1 MIYMAENKKLPKQ
14 TKSQRPTEQK
24 GVVTDV
30 VVPIAAAGV
39 GGAAAGAASAIVSD
53 AIKKPKKDK

>member
-1 MIYMAENKKLPKQ
+1 MICMAENNKTPKQ
-14 TKSQRPTEQK
+14 TKRPAEQK

-39 GGAAAGAASAIVSD
+39 GGAAAGAANAIVSD